1 MVSAVALAGGLACAG
16 CGASKA
22 RLPPAPIDSS
32 PRLAEA
38 DALVEAGCFDC
49 LRDALQEYQVLRTMT
64 AAPPPA
70 LARATAGAFRAAALL
85 ALRQRELG
93 MIDDGYLNTAKELR
107 TAWSCG
113 DSAPSCESLDR
124 LLDIIGVLPFDPL
137 GRRPASDAQLADA
150 QRLNR
155 NRQEWTSALRGA
167 AGTDLLS
174 AYTWLA
180 FACGPS
186 GAATR
191 DDAVAALG
199 ALRDVPLLVFKRAT
213 CSAGEP
219 DTLQA
224 LLSGNSRFIEI
235 SYPLGLLAIS
245 RSKFDQAD
253 ESLEQ
258 GYAWHPRWPAVTL
271 TLGNV
276 AMTGEDFERA
286 LTFYDK
292 TLDLEGDAV
301 QALLGKA
308 RALTYLGRY
317 EQSIAV
323 VDQLLAER
331 WYVGD
336 ARYWRAMNEFQLGRL
351 DEAWSDI
358 EEAARLLFN
367 ALVPKL
373 AGLISYRRQQ
383 LDVARA
389 QFGQS
394 RERDPDDC
402 ETGFYLGVVLAEQRA
417 WDRTA
422 TVFIETTRCLETAE
436 RDLNRQIERI
446 RASSD
451 SPERQA
457 RQIARRERQLA
468 EGRRMLAQSRF
479 NTAVAYYTLS
489 RYADARPFAE
499 KVADDEQF
507 GERAREIISRLK

>member
-1 MVSAVALAGGLACAG
+1 MSAVAAAIVLTLACSAP
-16 CGASKA
+16 KA
-22 RLPPAPIDSS
+22 RIPPPTVDWSA
-32 PRLAEA
+32 RLAEA

-49 LRDALQEYQVLRTMT
+49 LRDALQKYQALRAMT

-70 LARATAGAFRAAALL
+70 LIRATSGAFRAAALL

-93 MIDDGYLNTAKELR
+93 MIDDGYLETAKELR
-107 TAWSCG
+107 TSQSCG
-113 DSAPSCESLDR
+113 GSAPSCESLDR
-124 LLDIIGVLPFDPL
+124 LLDLIGILPFDPA
-137 GRRPASDAQLADA
+137 GRPPSSDAQMADA

-155 NRQEWTSALRGA
+155 NRQEWTSALRDA

-174 AYTWLA
+174 AYAWLA
-180 FACGPS
+180 LACRPI
-186 GAATR
+186 GAVTR
-191 DDAVAALG
+191 ADARVALDALQ
-199 ALRDVPLLVFKRAT
+199 DVPLLLFKQST
-213 CSAGEP
+213 CSSREP
-219 DTLQA
+219 DTLQT
-224 LLSGNSRFIEI
+224 LLDGDSRFIEI
-235 SYPLGLLAIS
+235 SYLLGLSAVGRL
-245 RSKFDQAD
+245 KFDEAD
-253 ESLEQ
+253 TFLERA
-258 GYAWHPRWPAVTL
+258 YAWHPRWPSVTL
-271 TLGNV
+271 TLGNA

-292 TLDLEGDAV
+292 TLDLEAHAV

-331 WYVGD
+331 WYLGD
-336 ARYWRAMNEFQLGRL
+336 ARYWRAMNEFQLGRF
-351 DEAWSDI
+351 DEAWIDI
-358 EEAARLLFN
+358 EESAKLLVN

-383 LDVARA
+383 PDVARA
-389 QFGQS
+389 KFQES

-402 ETGFYLGVVLAEQRA
+402 ETGFFLGVVLADQRA
-417 WDRTA
+417 WSQAADVFLP
-422 TVFIETTRCLETAE
+422 TVTCLETGMGA
-436 RDLNRQIERI
+436 LTRQIERI

-468 EGRRMLAQSRF
+468 DARRMLAQSTF
-479 NTAVAYYTLS
+479 NTAVSYYNLS

-499 KVADDEQF
+499 KVVEDEQF
-507 GERAREIISRLK
+507 GERAREIVSMLK